1 MKQKT
6 KTHTKMPKRY
16 YPLPATIRGRVF
28 EPPTGEPFITIH
40 EAIAYAEDRTQ
51 HNRRAVEDDRL
62 CGCAHCLNFF
72 PGRLVR
78 EWVNV
83 SEDEEDWALDTAAC
97 PYCGHDAVLASIEG
111 WPMSVPFFLAL
122 NMHLYPHEDGY
133 CDPHTVVFRDCAEEQ
148 AALEREEALRKREE
162 VEALRRRREDEL
174 RSRRAAS
181 RTACRPW
188 IVPGTYVIPG
198 GESDV

>member
-1 MKQKT
+1 MKRNNHANRPRPKIL
-6 KTHTKMPKRY
+6 KRY
-16 YPLPATIRGRVF
+16 YPLPGVIRGRVLD
-28 EPPTGEPFITIH
+28 PPTGERSITIQ
-40 EAIAYAEDRTQ
+40 EAIAYAEDRIQ

-83 SEDEEDWALDTAAC
+83 SEDEADWALDTASC

-122 NMHLYPHEDGY
+122 NRHLYPHDETY
-133 CDPHTVVFRDCAEEQ
+133 RDPHTVVFRDSAEELAVREQ
-148 AALEREEALRKREE
+148 EAALQQREEDIALKWRREE
-162 VEALRRRREDEL
+162 CLR
-174 RSRRAAS
+174 
-181 RTACRPW
+181 ACRTGCRGG
-188 IVPGTYVIPG
+188 VAPGSFGIPG
-198 GESDV
+198 GERNV